1 MFNFIESCILINI
14 DPILVLTMA
23 THLLIT
29 FKLQQHFDI
38 NNKSIICHIP
48 QIPCCYKLKTN
59 METDGPLLKRWEQKQ
74 EHSQATLNSQ
84 RH

>member
-1 MFNFIESCILINI
+1 MYSNQHRSKFS
-14 DPILVLTMA
+14 LTMA

-29 FKLQQHFDI
+29 LNFNNILTWTTKAIFVIYHKSHVVNKLE
-38 NNKSIICHIP
+38 
-48 QIPCCYKLKTN
+48 TN
-59 METDGPLLKRWEQKQ
+59 IETHGPLLKKWEPKQ